1 MECLRL
7 GTSRIN
13 TRVELP
19 KYISSGRTRLI
30 VKRALIIDISGRQ
43 DGSYLA
49 ELLLYRQR
57 LRGSRHHSERFH
69 ERRAPVRN
77 RRLGKN
83 AARDARKRFDLH
95 AYVDQ
100 HLKWYEQLLQDST
113 PSIRVANFG
122 RRA

>member
-30 VKRALIIDISGRQ
+30 VKRALIIDISERQ

-49 ELLLYRQR
+49 ELLLGKGYE
-57 LRGSRHHSERFH
+57 GSRHHSERFH

-113 PSIRVANFG
+113 HSIRVANFG

>member
-13 TRVELP
+13 TQ
-19 KYISSGRTRLI
+19 GRTPKVYFFRPNEAHC
-30 VKRALIIDISGRQ
+30 KEGAHYRISERQ

-49 ELLLYRQR
+49 ELLLGKGYE
-57 LRGSRHHSERFH
+57 GSRHHSERFH

-113 PSIRVANFG
+113 HSIRVANFG